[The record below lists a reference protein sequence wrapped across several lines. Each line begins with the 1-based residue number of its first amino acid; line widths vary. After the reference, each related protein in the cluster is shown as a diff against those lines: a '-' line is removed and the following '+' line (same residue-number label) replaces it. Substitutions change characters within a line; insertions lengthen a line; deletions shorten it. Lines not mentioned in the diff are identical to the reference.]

1 MAFYMP
7 DENGK
12 RPKTVT
18 QWLPGNGQNLATD
31 KHGQATYLCS
41 QWAAG
46 NPDKFPYTPIAKTEY
61 DAIDAKGH
69 TLGYA
74 VGADVIPTVLSGWL
88 SWNIG
93 ANAQF
98 LWGGAG
104 WGKSTAT
111 WIVNSCFLGLL
122 GGTCVPNSLPRGS
135 SVKSFREQV
144 VPFNARTASVFAN
157 TVGDNVF
164 TYSSI
169 YHVYYNLLTDGG
181 LCLPGNPTVVGGKST
196 FIADTAR
203 PALVEYSFQDGTA
216 GMKNV
221 ANCRWYFMDTP
232 FQKLFP
238 MSFWTGDKVA
248 NGGFMSKGYLTA
260 IELVNMDDK
269 EAYLQYLSDQPSKR
283 DAPPRLADTRKY
295 PYLFGEDGQLLRTDQ
310 AADSEFADA
319 HPEWMGYVANVTT
332 GQFVTG
338 QAQDIGNKIGV
349 ALKKVPHDTKGP
361 QGDTWVQPKDGPFKP
376 AIAGVN
382 LPFDSRR
389 PPFKTPTN

>member
-1 MAFYMP
+1 
-7 DENGK
+7 
-12 RPKTVT
+12 
-18 QWLPGNGQNLATD
+18 
-31 KHGQATYLCS
+31 
-41 QWAAG
+41 
-46 NPDKFPYTPIAKTEY
+46 
-61 DAIDAKGH
+61 
-69 TLGYA
+69 
-74 VGADVIPTVLSGWL
+74 
-88 SWNIG
+88 
-93 ANAQF
+93 
-98 LWGGAG
+98 
-104 WGKSTAT
+104 
-111 WIVNSCFLGLL
+111 
-122 GGTCVPNSLPRGS
+122 
-135 SVKSFREQV
+135 
-144 VPFNARTASVFAN
+144 
-157 TVGDNVF
+157 
-164 TYSSI
+164 
-169 YHVYYNLLTDGG
+169 
-181 LCLPGNPTVVGGKST
+181 
-196 FIADTAR
+196 
-203 PALVEYSFQDGTA
+203 
-216 GMKNV
+216 
-221 ANCRWYFMDTP
+221 
-232 FQKLFP
+232 
-238 MSFWTGDKVA
+238 
-248 NGGFMSKGYLTA
+248 MSKGYLTA